1 MENNEINEAKLLN
14 LTKNEIEKIVEQYQ
28 LITNENLVKR
38 EFKNE
43 GYSVRDEYQ
52 RDYARILYSPSF
64 RRLQGK
70 MQIMGIKSD
79 AFYRNRLTHSLEVA
93 QIARSI
99 AYLLSNTCKNECE
112 KRKIKQMYKDD
123 IYVLDAAALAHDIGH
138 PAFGHKGERVLDEIA
153 KESDKR
159 FEGNAQNY
167 RVLRKLEIKDPNW
180 QGLNLTFRTLL
191 AINKYIVSEVNAKDK
206 ENNDENIKA
215 GEDKENN
222 DEYINAGEDK
232 ENNDENI
239 NAGEDK
245 ENNDENINAGE
256 DKENNDEYINAGED
270 KENND
275 ENIKAG
281 EKKENL
287 SKFMYDEDYQML
299 NEVRKKNN
307 LLKQRTLD
315 VQIIELADDI
325 AYAVHD
331 LEDALALRKFNV
343 DEVLFLLKSKEPQN
357 VYKQFEEIVDEAKR
371 YAYDNKT
378 NIQEYS
384 KIFRLKLTSLL
395 TNKFVHDIRL
405 RKVIKKD
412 VVKYGIKEDNME
424 LTLDNYKQLLKSLKD
439 SVFEC
444 STRDTDI
451 QEYEMKGEIII
462 KTLYKIYSNTKENEK
477 EKLLPPSYRKGNPQ
491 EDSIN
496 YIAGMMDTFAISKFE
511 EHTGIEFDKIDLSN

>member
-222 DEYINAGEDK
+222 DE
-232 ENNDENI
+232 
-239 NAGEDK
+239 
-245 ENNDENINAGE
+245 
-256 DKENNDEYINAGED
+256 
-270 KENND
+270 
-275 ENIKAG
+275 NIKAG

-477 EKLLPPSYRKGNPQ
+477 EKLLPPSYRKGYPQ

>member
-215 GEDKENN
+215 GE
-222 DEYINAGEDK
+222 
-232 ENNDENI
+232 
-239 NAGEDK
+239 
-245 ENNDENINAGE
+245 
-256 DKENNDEYINAGED
+256 
-270 KENND
+270 
-275 ENIKAG
+275 
-281 EKKENL
+281 KKENL

-299 NEVRKKNN
+299 NEMRKKNN

>member
-1 MENNEINEAKLLN
+1 MENNENNEAKLLN
-14 LTKNEIEKIVEQYQ
+14 LTKNEIKKIVEQYQ
-28 LITNENLVKR
+28 LIANENLVKR

-43 GYSVRDEYQ
+43 GYPDRDEYQ

-99 AYLLSNTCKNECE
+99 AYLLSNTCKDECE
-112 KRKIKQMYKDD
+112 ERKIKQMYKDD

-153 KESDKR
+153 KESGKR

-191 AINKYIVSEVNAKDK
+191 AINKYIVSEVDAKDK

-222 DEYINAGEDK
+222 DK
-232 ENNDENI
+232 
-239 NAGEDK
+239 
-245 ENNDENINAGE
+245 
-256 DKENNDEYINAGED
+256 
-270 KENND
+270 
-275 ENIKAG
+275 NIKAG
-281 EKKENL
+281 EKEENL

>member
-14 LTKNEIEKIVEQYQ
+14 LSKNEIEEIVEQYQ

-43 GYSVRDEYQ
+43 GYPDRDEYQ

-99 AYLLSNTCKNECE
+99 AYLLSNTCKEECE
-112 KRKIKQMYKDD
+112 HRKIKQMYKDD

-153 KESDKR
+153 KESGKR

-191 AINKYIVSEVNAKDK
+191 AINKYIVSEVNPK
-206 ENNDENIKA
+206 
-215 GEDKENN
+215 
-222 DEYINAGEDK
+222 
-232 ENNDENI
+232 
-239 NAGEDK
+239 
-245 ENNDENINAGE
+245 
-256 DKENNDEYINAGED
+256 D

-281 EKKENL
+281 EKKKAL
-287 SKFMYDEDYQML
+287 SKFMYDEDYQKL
-299 NEVRKKNN
+299 YKVRAENN
-307 LLKQRTLD
+307 LLRQRTLD

-439 SVFEC
+439 SVIEC

-462 KTLYKIYSNTKENEK
+462 RTLYNIYSNTDKNKK
-477 EKLLPPSYRKGNPQ
+477 EKLLPPSYRNNNPQ

-511 EHTGIEFDKIDLSN
+511 EHTGIEFNKIDLSN

>member
-191 AINKYIVSEVNAKDK
+191 AINKYIVSEVNAK
-206 ENNDENIKA
+206 
-215 GEDKENN
+215 
-222 DEYINAGEDK
+222 
-232 ENNDENI
+232 
-239 NAGEDK
+239 
-245 ENNDENINAGE
+245 
-256 DKENNDEYINAGED
+256 D

-477 EKLLPPSYRKGNPQ
+477 EKLLPPSYRKGYPQ

>member
-1 MENNEINEAKLLN
+1 MGNNEINEAKLSN
-14 LTKNEIEKIVEQYQ
+14 LTKNEIEEIVEQYQ

-43 GYSVRDEYQ
+43 GYPVRDEYQ

-99 AYLLSNTCKNECE
+99 AYLLSNTCKEECE
-112 KRKIKQMYKDD
+112 HRKIKQMYKDD

-191 AINKYIVSEVNAKDK
+191 AINKYIVSEVNPK
-206 ENNDENIKA
+206 
-215 GEDKENN
+215 
-222 DEYINAGEDK
+222 DK

-256 DKENNDEYINAGED
+256 
-270 KENND
+270 
-275 ENIKAG
+275 
-281 EKKENL
+281 KKENL

-299 NEVRKKNN
+299 NKVREKNN

-511 EHTGIEFDKIDLSN
+511 EHTGIEFDMIDLSN

>member
-215 GEDKENN
+215 GE
-222 DEYINAGEDK
+222 
-232 ENNDENI
+232 
-239 NAGEDK
+239 
-245 ENNDENINAGE
+245 
-256 DKENNDEYINAGED
+256 
-270 KENND
+270 
-275 ENIKAG
+275 
-281 EKKENL
+281 KKENL

-439 SVFEC
+439 SVFGGFNVQMHY
-444 STRDTDI
+444 TA
-451 QEYEMKGEIII
+451 
-462 KTLYKIYSNTKENEK
+462 
-477 EKLLPPSYRKGNPQ
+477 KL
-491 EDSIN
+491 
-496 YIAGMMDTFAISKFE
+496 
-511 EHTGIEFDKIDLSN
+511 

>member
-1 MENNEINEAKLLN
+1 MGNNEINEAKLSN

-43 GYSVRDEYQ
+43 GYPVRDEYQ

-112 KRKIKQMYKDD
+112 NRKIKQMYKDD

-153 KESDKR
+153 KESGKR

-191 AINKYIVSEVNAKDK
+191 AINKYIVSEVNPK
-206 ENNDENIKA
+206 
-215 GEDKENN
+215 
-222 DEYINAGEDK
+222 
-232 ENNDENI
+232 
-239 NAGEDK
+239 
-245 ENNDENINAGE
+245 
-256 DKENNDEYINAGED
+256 D

-281 EKKENL
+281 EKKESL

-299 NEVRKKNN
+299 NEVREKNN

-331 LEDALALRKFNV
+331 LEDALALRKFNI
-343 DEVLFLLKSKEPQN
+343 DEVLFLLKSKGEN
-357 VYKQFEEIVDEAKR
+357 VEKAFKQLKIIVDKAKK
-371 YAYDNKT
+371 YADENKT

-395 TNKFVHDIRL
+395 TNTFVHDITL
-405 RKVIKKD
+405 KTVIKED
-412 VVKYGIKEDNME
+412 AVKYGIKEENKE
-424 LTLDNYKQLLKSLKD
+424 LTLDEYKQLLNLLKD
-439 SVFEC
+439 SVIEC

-462 KTLYKIYSNTKENEK
+462 RTLYNIYSNTDKNKK
-477 EKLLPPSYRKGNPQ
+477 EKLLPPSYRNNNPQ

-511 EHTGIEFDKIDLSN
+511 EHTGIEFNKIDLSN

>member
-1 MENNEINEAKLLN
+1 MGNNEINEAKLSN
-14 LTKNEIEKIVEQYQ
+14 LTKNEIEEIVEQYQ

-43 GYSVRDEYQ
+43 GYPVRDEYQ

-99 AYLLSNTCKNECE
+99 AYLLSNTCKEECE
-112 KRKIKQMYKDD
+112 HRKIKQMYKDD

-191 AINKYIVSEVNAKDK
+191 AINKYIVSEVNPK
-206 ENNDENIKA
+206 
-215 GEDKENN
+215 
-222 DEYINAGEDK
+222 DK

-256 DKENNDEYINAGED
+256 DKENNDENIN
-270 KENND
+270 
-275 ENIKAG
+275 AG

-299 NEVRKKNN
+299 NKVREKNN

-511 EHTGIEFDKIDLSN
+511 EHTGIEFDMIDLSN

>member
-191 AINKYIVSEVNAKDK
+191 AINKYIVSEVNAK
-206 ENNDENIKA
+206 
-215 GEDKENN
+215 
-222 DEYINAGEDK
+222 
-232 ENNDENI
+232 
-239 NAGEDK
+239 
-245 ENNDENINAGE
+245 
-256 DKENNDEYINAGED
+256 D

>member
-222 DEYINAGEDK
+222 DE
-232 ENNDENI
+232 
-239 NAGEDK
+239 
-245 ENNDENINAGE
+245 
-256 DKENNDEYINAGED
+256 
-270 KENND
+270 
-275 ENIKAG
+275 NIKAG

-299 NEVRKKNN
+299 NEMRKKNN

>member
-1 MENNEINEAKLLN
+1 MGNNEINEAKLSN
-14 LTKNEIEKIVEQYQ
+14 LTKNEIEEIVEQYQ

-43 GYSVRDEYQ
+43 GYPVRDEYQ

-99 AYLLSNTCKNECE
+99 AYLLSNTCKEECE
-112 KRKIKQMYKDD
+112 HRKIKQMYKDD

-191 AINKYIVSEVNAKDK
+191 AINKYIVSEVNPKDK
-206 ENNDENIKA
+206 ENNDENI
-215 GEDKENN
+215 N
-222 DEYINAGEDK
+222 
-232 ENNDENI
+232 
-239 NAGEDK
+239 
-245 ENNDENINAGE
+245 
-256 DKENNDEYINAGED
+256 
-270 KENND
+270 
-275 ENIKAG
+275 AG

-299 NEVRKKNN
+299 NKVREKNN

-511 EHTGIEFDKIDLSN
+511 EHTGIEFDMIDLSN

>member
-1 MENNEINEAKLLN
+1 MGNNEINEAKLSN

-43 GYSVRDEYQ
+43 GYPVRDEYQ

-112 KRKIKQMYKDD
+112 NRKIKQMYKDD

-153 KESDKR
+153 KESGKR

-215 GEDKENN
+215 GE
-222 DEYINAGEDK
+222 
-232 ENNDENI
+232 
-239 NAGEDK
+239 
-245 ENNDENINAGE
+245 
-256 DKENNDEYINAGED
+256 
-270 KENND
+270 
-275 ENIKAG
+275 
-281 EKKENL
+281 KKENL

-299 NEVRKKNN
+299 NEVREKNN

-331 LEDALALRKFNV
+331 LEDALALRKFNI
-343 DEVLFLLKSKEPQN
+343 DEVLFLLKSKGEN
-357 VYKQFEEIVDEAKR
+357 VEKAFKQLKIIVDKAKK
-371 YAYDNKT
+371 YADENKT

-395 TNKFVHDIRL
+395 TNTFVHDITL
-405 RKVIKKD
+405 KTVIKED
-412 VVKYGIKEDNME
+412 AVKYGIKEENKE
-424 LTLDNYKQLLKSLKD
+424 LTLDEYKQLLNLLKD
-439 SVFEC
+439 SVIEC

-462 KTLYKIYSNTKENEK
+462 RTLYNIYSNTDKNKK
-477 EKLLPPSYRKGNPQ
+477 EKLLPPSYRNNNPQ

-511 EHTGIEFDKIDLSN
+511 EHTGIEFNKIDLSN

>member
-1 MENNEINEAKLLN
+1 MGNNENNEAKLLN
-14 LTKNEIEKIVEQYQ
+14 LTKNEIKKIVEQYQ
-28 LITNENLVKR
+28 LIANENLVKR

-43 GYSVRDEYQ
+43 GYPDRDEYQ

-99 AYLLSNTCKNECE
+99 AYLLSNTCKDECE
-112 KRKIKQMYKDD
+112 ERKIKQMYKDD

-153 KESDKR
+153 KELGKR

-167 RVLRKLEIKDPNW
+167 RVLRKLEIKDPNR

-206 ENNDENIKA
+206 ENDDENIKA

-222 DEYINAGEDK
+222 DE
-232 ENNDENI
+232 NI
-239 NAGEDK
+239 K
-245 ENNDENINAGE
+245 V
-256 DKENNDEYINAGED
+256 GED

-307 LLKQRTLD
+307 LLNQRTLD

-331 LEDALALRKFNV
+331 LEDALALRKFNI
-343 DEVLFLLKSKEPQN
+343 DEVLFLLKSKGEN
-357 VYKQFEEIVDEAKR
+357 AEEAFKQLKDIVDEAKE
-371 YAYDNKT
+371 YADENKT

-395 TNKFVHDIRL
+395 TNTFVHDITL
-405 RKVIKKD
+405 KTVIKED
-412 VVKYGIKEDNME
+412 AVKYGIKEENKE
-424 LTLDNYKQLLKSLKD
+424 LTLDEYKQLLNLLKD
-439 SVFEC
+439 SVIEC

-462 KTLYKIYSNTKENEK
+462 RTLYNIYSNTDKNKK
-477 EKLLPPSYRKGNPQ
+477 EKLLPPSYRNNNPQ

-511 EHTGIEFDKIDLSN
+511 EHTGIEFNKIDLSN

>member
-1 MENNEINEAKLLN
+1 MGNNEINEAKLSN
-14 LTKNEIEKIVEQYQ
+14 LTKNEIEEIVEQYQ

-43 GYSVRDEYQ
+43 GYPVRDEYQ

-99 AYLLSNTCKNECE
+99 AYLLSNTCKEECE
-112 KRKIKQMYKDD
+112 HRKIKQMYKDD

-191 AINKYIVSEVNAKDK
+191 AINKYIVSEVNPK
-206 ENNDENIKA
+206 
-215 GEDKENN
+215 
-222 DEYINAGEDK
+222 DK

-256 DKENNDEYINAGED
+256 DKENNDENIN
-270 KENND
+270 
-275 ENIKAG
+275 AG

-299 NEVRKKNN
+299 NKVREKNN

-477 EKLLPPSYRKGNPQ
+477 EKLLLPSYRKGNPQ

-511 EHTGIEFDKIDLSN
+511 EHTGIEFDMIDLSN

>member
-1 MENNEINEAKLLN
+1 MGNNENNEAKLLN
-14 LTKNEIEKIVEQYQ
+14 LTKNEIKKIVEQYQ
-28 LITNENLVKR
+28 LIANENLVKR

-43 GYSVRDEYQ
+43 GYPDRDEYQ

-99 AYLLSNTCKNECE
+99 AYLLSNTCKDECE
-112 KRKIKQMYKDD
+112 ERKIKQMYKDD

-167 RVLRKLEIKDPNW
+167 RVLRKLEIKDPNR

-191 AINKYIVSEVNAKDK
+191 AINKYIVSEVHTK
-206 ENNDENIKA
+206 
-215 GEDKENN
+215 
-222 DEYINAGEDK
+222 
-232 ENNDENI
+232 
-239 NAGEDK
+239 
-245 ENNDENINAGE
+245 
-256 DKENNDEYINAGED
+256 D

-331 LEDALALRKFNV
+331 LEDALALRKFNI
-343 DEVLFLLKSKEPQN
+343 DEVLFLLKSKGEN
-357 VYKQFEEIVDEAKR
+357 VEKAFEQLKIIVDKAKK
-371 YAYDNKT
+371 YADENKT

-395 TNKFVHDIRL
+395 TNTFVHDITL
-405 RKVIKKD
+405 KTVIKED
-412 VVKYGIKEDNME
+412 AVKYGIKEENKE
-424 LTLDNYKQLLKSLKD
+424 LTLDKYKQLLNLLKD
-439 SVFEC
+439 SVIEC

-462 KTLYKIYSNTKENEK
+462 RTLYNIYSNTDKNKK
-477 EKLLPPSYRKGNPQ
+477 EKLLPPSYRNNNPQ

-511 EHTGIEFDKIDLSN
+511 EHTGIEFNKIDLSN